1 MRENQNA
8 LSPVQNANP
17 PTPMLCSQAGK
28 LTKVYHADLIT
39 EWKRTLDRKFKAK
52 RRKEKREADA
62 QRSSG
67 AEYGLAEKA
76 LRFYHQLEG
85 PLGFP

>member
-17 PTPMLCSQAGK
+17 PTPMLCNQAGK

-39 EWKRTLDRKFKAK
+39 EWKRTLDRKFKEK
-52 RRKEKREADA
+52 RRKKK
-62 QRSSG
+62 S
-67 AEYGLAEKA
+67 
-76 LRFYHQLEG
+76 
-85 PLGFP
+85 

>member
-39 EWKRTLDRKFKAK
+39 EWKRTLDRKSKEK
-52 RRKEKREADA
+52 RRKKKADA

-67 AEYGLAEKA
+67 AEYGLAEEA

-85 PLGFP
+85 PLGLP

>member
-39 EWKRTLDRKFKAK
+39 EWKRTLDRKSKK
-52 RRKEKREADA
+52 ERDIKEKWRIK
-62 QRSSG
+62 
-67 AEYGLAEKA
+67 GLSAAEKPGEA
-76 LRFYHQLEG
+76 EPMRR
-85 PLGFP
+85 

>member
-39 EWKRTLDRKFKAK
+39 EWKRTLDRKSKEK
-52 RRKEKREADA
+52 RRKKRKADA

-67 AEYGLAEKA
+67 AENGLAEEA

-85 PLGFP
+85 PLGLP

>member
-39 EWKRTLDRKFKAK
+39 EWKRTLDRKFKEK

-67 AEYGLAEKA
+67 AEYGLAEEA

>member
-39 EWKRTLDRKFKAK
+39 EWKRTLDRKFKEK
-52 RRKEKREADA
+52 RRKEKEKLMLSAA
-62 QRSSG
+62 
-67 AEYGLAEKA
+67 AEPSMAWPK
-76 LRFYHQLEG
+76 RR
-85 PLGFP
+85 

>member
-39 EWKRTLDRKFKAK
+39 EWKRTLDRKSKEK
-52 RRKEKREADA
+52 RRKKRKADA
-62 QRSSG
+62 QRSSE
-67 AEYGLAEKA
+67 AENGLAEEA

-85 PLGFP
+85 PLGLP

>member
-39 EWKRTLDRKFKAK
+39 EWKRTLDRKSKEK
-52 RRKEKREADA
+52 RRKKERLMLSAT
-62 QRSSG
+62 
-67 AEYGLAEKA
+67 AEPSTAWP
-76 LRFYHQLEG
+76 RRR
-85 PLGFP
+85 

>member
-39 EWKRTLDRKFKAK
+39 EWKRTLDRKSKEK
-52 RRKEKREADA
+52 RRKKEKLMLSAT
-62 QRSSG
+62 
-67 AEYGLAEKA
+67 AEPNTAWP
-76 LRFYHQLEG
+76 RRR
-85 PLGFP
+85 